1 MHVELS
7 NFSQLRL
14 LHLAGQTIEQNIAE
28 HFEMFTFV
36 QVSKSRYPGIQNT
49 LNNKLGL
56 SCAKLSKSLSYL
68 IPGS

>member
-7 NFSQLRL
+7 NFSQMRL

-36 QVSKSRYPGIQNT
+36 QVSKSRYPGI
-49 LNNKLGL
+49 
-56 SCAKLSKSLSYL
+56 
-68 IPGS
+68 